1 MKTATASEM
10 VQHNQVMSEKSDSEE
25 SEDSMGEF
33 DETFEEEM
41 DDIEPLEMEEI
52 SDEDLKDNIKP
63 MSESRLQSSVR
74 ESDVSMSVSHID
86 MDKENLNRYN
96 SK

>member
-1 MKTATASEM
+1 
-10 VQHNQVMSEKSDSEE
+10 MSEKSDSEE

-41 DDIEPLEMEEI
+41 EDIEPLEMEEI

-63 MSESRLQSSVR
+63 MSESALQSSVR